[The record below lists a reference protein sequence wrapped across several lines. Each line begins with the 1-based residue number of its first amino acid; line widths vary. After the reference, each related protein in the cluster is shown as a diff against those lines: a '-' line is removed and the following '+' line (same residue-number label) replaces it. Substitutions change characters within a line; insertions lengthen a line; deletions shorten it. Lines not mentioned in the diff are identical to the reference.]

1 MPWIQVISD
10 EEATGEVAEVYD
22 KIRKQRNSTR
32 ISSGPPGLASLNPN
46 TLWYGA
52 ELMWEIMRGPS
63 NLTTQQ
69 REMIATVTS
78 LTARCK
84 F

>member
-10 EEATGEVAEVYD
+10 EEATGEVAEAYNKV
-22 KIRKQRNSTR
+22 RKQRNWTN
-32 ISSGPPGLASLNPN
+32 ISRGPVGLASLNPKAM
-46 TLWYGA
+46 LHA
-52 ELMWEIMRGPS
+52 ADLMWEIMRGPS
-63 NLTTQQ
+63 NLTTRQ

-78 LTARCK
+78 LTARCE